1 MGFYRWL
8 ADLSTSILFIVG
20 YITYYNQIWHTAM
33 SHTGVSPTKRRQRL
47 SFLMLFIALVLQFAL
62 WVDPNNYRIYENIQ
76 LFVLVFPLLDDH
88 VTRSAYLLR
97 CGALLTFWVFNH
109 LGSSLAPLLVG
120 VAVAVLT
127 MAIIYRWQTICHY
140 NLAANSATV
149 LVISTAYWITSIR
162 TLTLTTLGLVAT
174 FMLIN
179 LFNYFYWLSL
189 YHQDRQ
195 HDRLEQRANFD
206 ALTNA
211 KTYAL
216 FRRDIQHYIGQAHQN
231 QMPLTLAM
239 LDIDHFKTINDRYG
253 HLAGNTILTAV
264 LARLKQSLRAH
275 PNVTYQVYRTGG
287 EEFNLIFPNQT
298 PDVILPI
305 LKDCWQSI
313 RRTPFTVGDDDIAV
327 TLSAGLT
334 GFKRLT
340 DTVDTL
346 YKRVD
351 DNLYQSKH
359 RGRDTITQDGHTLW
373 QSDRPMTN
381 FLWALVAQPIVDLDH
396 QVSLGTEVSTQHF
409 NNAAKRWQLLPQSIL
424 SSHVF
429 MSFLMT
435 SLRHTNTD
443 QVVVYMPTSRF
454 IDPAITAET
463 VQVITDHAWITEVVV
478 LFRLDPT
485 HLTEIQQAIPRYHQA
500 HLKLTILVDDAT
512 AALTDLPPFLSKVD
526 GITYRLCHDEHGA
539 AKASQ
544 QALLALKQLAD
555 RHHVYLTLKN
565 MQTTKDLAL
574 AQSIDVHIGQG
585 TFFTH
590 RLLPEL

>member
-1 MGFYRWL
+1 MEFYRWL
-8 ADLSTSILFIVG
+8 ADLSTSVLFIVG

-33 SHTGVSPTKRRQRL
+33 NRETVSLIKRRQRL
-47 SFLMLFIALVLQFAL
+47 TFLMLFIALVLQFAL

-88 VTRSAYLLR
+88 VTRAGYFIRCLFLLV
-97 CGALLTFWVFNH
+97 FWVVNH
-109 LGSSLAPLLVG
+109 LGSPLTPLLLGVG
-120 VAVAVLT
+120 VALIMMVV
-127 MAIIYRWQTICHY
+127 IYRWQPICHY
-140 NLAANSATV
+140 NVAANSAAA
-149 LVISTAYWITSIR
+149 LVISNAYWITSIR
-162 TLTLTTLGLVAT
+162 TLTVTTLGLVAT

-179 LFNYFYWLSL
+179 LFNYFYWRSL
-189 YHQDRQ
+189 YQQDRA
-195 HDRLEQRANFD
+195 HDQLEQRANFD

-216 FRRDIQHYIGQAHQN
+216 FRRDIQHYISQAQQN
-231 QMPLTLAM
+231 QTPLTLAM

-264 LARLKQSLRAH
+264 LARLNQSLTTH
-275 PNVTYQVYRTGG
+275 PNITYQVYRTGG
-287 EEFNLIFPNQT
+287 EEFNLIFPGQT
-298 PDVILPI
+298 PDTILPI
-305 LKDCWQSI
+305 LKDCWQAI
-313 RRTPFTVGDDDIAV
+313 RRTPFTVDQDHIAV

-340 DTVDTL
+340 DTADTL

-373 QSDRPMTN
+373 QSDRPITN

-396 QVSLGTEVSTQHF
+396 QTNIGTEVSTQHF
-409 NNAAKRWQLLPQSIL
+409 NNQAKRWQLLPQSIL
-424 SSHVF
+424 SSQVF
-429 MSFLMT
+429 MSFLLT
-435 SLRHTNTD
+435 SLHHTNTD
-443 QVVVYMPTSRF
+443 QVVIYMPTSRF
-454 IDPAITAET
+454 IDPAITAEIGRS
-463 VQVITDHAWITEVVV
+463 VTDNDWIKEVVV
-478 LFRLDPT
+478 LFRLDRA
-485 HLTEIQQAIPRYHQA
+485 HLNEIQQAIPRYHQA
-500 HLKLTILVDDAT
+500 HLKLTILVDDAVT
-512 AALTDLPPFLSKVD
+512 ALDDLPPFLAAVD
-526 GITYRLCHDEHGA
+526 GITYRLCHNDHGT
-539 AKASQ
+539 AKISQ

-555 RHHVYLTLKN
+555 QHHVHLTLKN

-574 AQSIDVHIGQG
+574 AQSIDIHIGQG

>member
-1 MGFYRWL
+1 MEFYRWL
-8 ADLSTSILFIVG
+8 ADLSTSVLFIVG

-33 SHTGVSPTKRRQRL
+33 NRETVSLIKRRQRL
-47 SFLMLFIALVLQFAL
+47 TFLMLFIALVLQFAL

-88 VTRSAYLLR
+88 VTRAGYFIR
-97 CGALLTFWVFNH
+97 CLFLLTFWLVNH
-109 LGSSLAPLLVG
+109 LGSPLMPLLLGVG
-120 VAVAVLT
+120 VALIMMAV
-127 MAIIYRWQTICHY
+127 IYRWQPICHY
-140 NLAANSATV
+140 NVAANSASA
-149 LVISTAYWITSIR
+149 LVISNAYWITSIR
-162 TLTLTTLGLVAT
+162 TLTVTTLGLVAT

-179 LFNYFYWLSL
+179 LFNYFYWRSL
-189 YHQDRQ
+189 YQQDRA
-195 HDRLEQRANFD
+195 HDQLEQRANFD

-216 FRRDIQHYIGQAHQN
+216 FRRDIQHYISQAQQN
-231 QMPLTLAM
+231 QTPLTLAM

-264 LARLKQSLRAH
+264 LARLNQSLTTH
-275 PNVTYQVYRTGG
+275 PNITYQVYRTGG
-287 EEFNLIFPNQT
+287 EEFNLIFPGQT
-298 PDVILPI
+298 PDTILPI
-305 LKDCWQSI
+305 LKDCWQTI
-313 RRTPFTVGDDDIAV
+313 RRTPFTVDQDKIAV

-340 DTVDTL
+340 DTADTL

-373 QSDRPMTN
+373 QSDRPITN

-396 QVSLGTEVSTQHF
+396 QTNIGTEVSTQHF
-409 NNAAKRWQLLPQSIL
+409 NNQAKRWQLLPQSIL
-424 SSHVF
+424 SSQVF
-429 MSFLMT
+429 MSFLLT

-443 QVVVYMPTSRF
+443 QVVIYMPTSRF
-454 IDPAITAET
+454 IDPAITAEIDRSVT
-463 VQVITDHAWITEVVV
+463 KNDWIKEVVV
-478 LFRLDPT
+478 LFRLDKA
-485 HLTEIQQAIPRYHQA
+485 HLNEIQQAIPRYHRA
-500 HLKLTILVDDAT
+500 HLKLTILVDDAAT
-512 AALTDLPPFLSKVD
+512 ALDDLPPFLAAVD
-526 GITYRLCHDEHGA
+526 GITYRLCHDDHGI
-539 AKASQ
+539 AKTSQ

-555 RHHVYLTLKN
+555 QHHVHLTLKN

-574 AQSIDVHIGQG
+574 AQSIDIHIGQG